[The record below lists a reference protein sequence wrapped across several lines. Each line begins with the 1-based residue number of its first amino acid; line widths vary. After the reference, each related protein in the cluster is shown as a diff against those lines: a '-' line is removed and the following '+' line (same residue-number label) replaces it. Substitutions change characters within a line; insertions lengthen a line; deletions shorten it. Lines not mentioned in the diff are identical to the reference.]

1 MVEHIGRQRRG
12 EKLLKIFDW
21 AKLQDANLVLSFITL
36 GKDGNTELAGSKHSN
51 KFTESLLFCSY
62 VVNKNNYVKFEE
74 NNNKTHI
81 GFVGVYLAFLPRM
94 LYTFNLN
101 VKVISHLRIIF

>member
-36 GKDGNTELAGSKHSN
+36 GKDGNTELAGSKHSTN
-51 KFTESLLFCSY
+51 SLKAYCF
-62 VVNKNNYVKFEE
+62 
-74 NNNKTHI
+74 
-81 GFVGVYLAFLPRM
+81 APM
-94 LYTFNLN
+94 
-101 VKVISHLRIIF
+101 